1 MKIGIAIFAVV
12 VCLASGAVLS
22 ICLDEKGQTSA
33 RGEKPASEGSVV
45 PDRPDSDDIPTP
57 QAPRSP
63 KRDSL
68 LYFRAIVVVRQNLV
82 IPTLLA
88 TDETERRHES

>member
-12 VCLASGAVLS
+12 VCSASGAVLS
-22 ICLDEKGQTSA
+22 ICLETSA

-57 QAPRSP
+57 QESRSP

-82 IPTLLA
+82 IPALLA